1 MKMSVKY
8 MIVSLSFMCLLV
20 SCDFIKDIFPNS
32 KSELTFKAS
41 VSNIQNQSDTILFT
55 GGNIKWFNGTTG
67 EIRFVDSMT
76 IPKIRK
82 YHWIKCFLGTDS
94 LFKATVTVPT
104 MSAIVNNLVLDLN
117 LTDGH
122 FYFKDG
128 YPSYLDNPGNNII
141 RTQNKEKR
149 AIAWTR
155 FMNELKKEGRYV
167 EK

>member
-1 MKMSVKY
+1 MKMSLKF
-8 MIVSLSFMCLLV
+8 VSACLISSCLVV

-32 KSELTFKAS
+32 KSELIFKAS
-41 VSNIQNQSDTILFT
+41 VSKSTNLSDTILFT
-55 GGNIKWFNGTTG
+55 GGNIKSFNGTTG
-67 EIRFVDSMT
+67 EILFVDSMT

-82 YHWIKCFLGTDS
+82 YHWIKCYLGTDS

-104 MSAIVNNLVLDLN
+104 MSSIVNDLVLDLN
-117 LTDGH
+117 LADGH

-128 YPSYLDNPGNNII
+128 YPSYLDNPSNNIV
-141 RTQNKEKR
+141 RAQNKEKR

-155 FMNELKKEGRYV
+155 FVNQLKKEGKYV